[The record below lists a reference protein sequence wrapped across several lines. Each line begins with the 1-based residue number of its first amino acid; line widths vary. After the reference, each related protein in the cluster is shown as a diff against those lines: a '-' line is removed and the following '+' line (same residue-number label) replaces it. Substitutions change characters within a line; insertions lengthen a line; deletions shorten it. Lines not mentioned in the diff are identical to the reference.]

1 MEEHV
6 EISGGGLNGTYSTIQ
21 LHFHWG
27 DTDHHPG
34 SEHMIDG
41 HRYPMEMHIVSLKK
55 GLSLEEAKK
64 DSEGIAV
71 LGFFINEAEDGE
83 ISGAWNNLA
92 SHLTNKTDAE
102 VSLHHNISIND
113 LIGNVD
119 LNKFYRY
126 LGSLTTPTCDEA
138 VIWTVFHEPISISK
152 NLIQQFPAKS
162 GLTNVFRPT
171 QNLHQRQVS
180 ASFATPNPPSPH
192 WCYDDHC
199 DYNPSK
205 WKLLDSSYCEGD
217 HQSPI
222 NIDTHNIVM
231 DEHLDAF
238 IYKHFDD
245 KHSIEYITNTGHAVK
260 CVLKENVVELSGG
273 GLGHVYTTLQFHFHW
288 GSTSE
293 NSMGS
298 EHMVDSKQFPME
310 MHIVSKR
317 KDLTLDEA
325 LKTSNGIAV
334 LGFFIEATDT
344 TKSGSSS
351 SDSGHH
357 EETNPTSDMESWKKL
372 TNYLAAISTT
382 GSKADVT
389 EEISIDDLLGSVD
402 RAIYYRYNGSL
413 TTPVCNE
420 AVVWTVFKESI
431 KIDQNLMKLFPT
443 RAGYENVFR
452 PSQSVNGRK
461 VYISASA
468 AAGPG
473 ITTLFLLLPCLY
485 IASLNHYL

>member
-1 MEEHV
+1 
-6 EISGGGLNGTYSTIQ
+6 
-21 LHFHWG
+21 
-27 DTDHHPG
+27 
-34 SEHMIDG
+34 
-41 HRYPMEMHIVSLKK
+41 
-55 GLSLEEAKK
+55 
-64 DSEGIAV
+64 
-71 LGFFINEAEDGE
+71 
-83 ISGAWNNLA
+83 
-92 SHLTNKTDAE
+92 
-102 VSLHHNISIND
+102 
-113 LIGNVD
+113 
-119 LNKFYRY
+119 
-126 LGSLTTPTCDEA
+126 
-138 VIWTVFHEPISISK
+138 
-152 NLIQQFPAKS
+152 QFPAKS

-180 ASFATPNPPSPH
+180 ASFATPNPPSESTYTGFFFPT
-192 WCYDDHC
+192 

-334 LGFFIEATDT
+334 LGFFIE
-344 TKSGSSS
+344 
-351 SDSGHH
+351 
-357 EETNPTSDMESWKKL
+357 ETNPTSDMESWKKL
-372 TNYLAAISTT
+372 TNYLAAIR
-382 GSKADVT
+382 SKADVT